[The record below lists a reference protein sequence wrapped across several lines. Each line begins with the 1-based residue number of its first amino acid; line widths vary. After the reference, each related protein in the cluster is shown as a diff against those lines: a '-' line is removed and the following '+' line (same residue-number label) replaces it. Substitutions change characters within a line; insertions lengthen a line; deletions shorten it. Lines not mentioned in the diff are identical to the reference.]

1 MKKYINNCFINTK
14 VKELALQLSERTY
27 MDNHEPV
34 IKENYSDIT
43 AEEIADMY
51 KERWEIE
58 SFYRWIKQ
66 NLNVPVLFGTT
77 QNDVFSQLFA
87 ALITYVLLKIF
98 IY

>member
-1 MKKYINNCFINTK
+1 
-14 VKELALQLSERTY
+14 

-43 AEEIADMY
+43 AEEIANMY

-58 SFYRWIKQ
+58 SFKQ
-66 NLNVPVLFGTT
+66 SLNVPVLFGII
-77 QNDVFSQLFA
+77 QNDDIFSQLFA